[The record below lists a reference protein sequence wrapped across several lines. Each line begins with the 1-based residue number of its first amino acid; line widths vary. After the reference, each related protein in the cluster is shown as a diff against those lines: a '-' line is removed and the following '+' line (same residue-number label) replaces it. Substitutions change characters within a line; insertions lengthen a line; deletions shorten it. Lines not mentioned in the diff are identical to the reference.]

1 MARIV
6 YQEQAYFVPDGEM
19 PGEELIEA
27 LKVPS
32 GHSLVVIRPDGN
44 RLVHRHDKVRPVD
57 GDYFLDAPTF
67 EYGTPAV

>member
-1 MARIV
+1 MARII
-6 YQEQAYFVPDGEM
+6 YQEQDHVVPDGEM
-19 PGEELIEA
+19 QGGELIEA

-32 GHSLVVIRPDGN
+32 GHNLVVIRPDGN

-67 EYGTPAV
+67 EYGKPAA

>member
-6 YQEQAYFVPDGEM
+6 YQEMEQVVPDGEVR
-19 PGEELIEA
+19 GEELIEA

-32 GHSLVVIRPDGN
+32 GHNLVVIRPDGN

-67 EYGTPAV
+67 EYGAPKA